1 MASITPHKDGWRVQI
16 KILGVRDSD
25 TFRTRREAAAW
36 AGSRETEIREAA
48 RKPAGEKAS
57 LREVMLRY
65 QREVTPTKRGARWES
80 IRLDAMLNMAELPLD
95 MPVARIAPDDFNA
108 WRAARLRSVS
118 AGTVLREFGILS
130 AVFETA
136 RREWRLIPAN
146 PVTDVRKP
154 SQPAHRDRVINRA
167 EIRRMLKAMG
177 YVPGTPPRSI
187 TQSVAVAFLLALRTG
202 MRAGELCGLQWS
214 RVHADYCELP
224 VTKTLPRQVPITPK
238 AARLIRNMRGFDAV
252 RVFGV
257 DARTLDAL
265 FRRARANA
273 GLAGFTF
280 HDSRHTAATWL
291 ALRINVL
298 DLCKMFGWTDPK
310 RAMTYYNPTA
320 SEIARRIG

>member
-1 MASITPHKDGWRVQI
+1 
-16 KILGVRDSD
+16 
-25 TFRTRREAAAW
+25 
-36 AGSRETEIREAA
+36 
-48 RKPAGEKAS
+48 
-57 LREVMLRY
+57 MLRY

-136 RREWRLIPAN
+136 RRA
-146 PVTDVRKP
+146 
-154 SQPAHRDRVINRA
+154 
-167 EIRRMLKAMG
+167 
-177 YVPGTPPRSI
+177 
-187 TQSVAVAFLLALRTG
+187 G